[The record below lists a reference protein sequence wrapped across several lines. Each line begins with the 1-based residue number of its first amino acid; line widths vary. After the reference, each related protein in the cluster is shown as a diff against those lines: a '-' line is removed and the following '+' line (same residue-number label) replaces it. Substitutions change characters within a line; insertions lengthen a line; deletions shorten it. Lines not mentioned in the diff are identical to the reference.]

1 MIIKTCSLAAVLL
14 IVIAG
19 ATSAQLPSDL
29 MSYRPM
35 ISTPVAGL
43 PLIATNTILGL
54 PDDGAAFAVRY
65 GRVPSSIFG
74 GALNNVAATA
84 SFAAGTVSTV
94 SLTAGMLSPAAL
106 PRTFMASIGADTRLF
121 DIDAGDSQSASL
133 VRLGASGEVGFGT
146 PNGAKLVAASV
157 GFPVSLIAREK
168 PGGDV
173 LVVPF
178 LTPGFGF
185 GATYPTIGSSGSGAH
200 FMLGGGVA
208 VSNRGGNVGLN
219 VGFQH
224 IAVDGGST
232 QFGAG
237 VVVGVR

>member
-1 MIIKTCSLAAVLL
+1 MISRAGSLAAAIL

-19 ATSAQLPSDL
+19 RASAQLQSDL

-35 ISTPVAGL
+35 ISTPIAGL
-43 PLIATNTILGL
+43 PPVATNTILGL
-54 PDDGAAFAVRY
+54 PGDGAAFAVRY
-65 GRVPSSIFG
+65 GRVPSSAFTADI
-74 GALNNVAATA
+74 NNAAATA
-84 SFAAGTVSTV
+84 SLSLGAASTV
-94 SLTAGMLSPAAL
+94 SFTAGMISPATP
-106 PRTFMASIGADTRLF
+106 PRTFMAGISADTRLI
-121 DIDAGDSQSASL
+121 DIDAGDSQSARL
-133 VRLGASGEVGFGT
+133 VRLGASGEVGFGK
-146 PNGAKLVAASV
+146 PSAEKWVAASV
-157 GFPVSLIAREK
+157 GLPISLIARSTE
-168 PGGDV
+168 GSGL

-185 GATYPTIGSSGSGAH
+185 GATYPTVGSSGSGAH

-208 VSNRGGNVGLN
+208 ISNHGGNVALN

-237 VVVGVR
+237 VAVGVR